1 MKYEKLNG
9 ENMSARH
16 LCLDSEVSIFA
27 TCQKYLA
34 RARKLAPKVQRH
46 HKSYGKREK
55 GKFQF
60 FCENI
65 GETHFKDFDTCQFL
79 KYCKSHKYHHNQYN
93 QQIINEPV

>member
-1 MKYEKLNG
+1 
-9 ENMSARH
+9 MSERH

-65 GETHFKDFDTCQFL
+65 GETHCKDFDTCQKFGN
-79 KYCKSHKYHHNQYN
+79 KSTVKVISII
-93 QQIINEPV
+93 IINIISRLSMNLYEILLS